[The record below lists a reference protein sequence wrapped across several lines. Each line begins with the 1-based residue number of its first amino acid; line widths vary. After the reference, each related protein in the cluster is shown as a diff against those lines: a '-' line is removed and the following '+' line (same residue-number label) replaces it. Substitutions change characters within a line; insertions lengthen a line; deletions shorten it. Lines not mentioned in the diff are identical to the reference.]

1 MKRTI
6 KTIVAMAAVAAA
18 VSFSPLSAS
27 AAPRGDCPYGPERH
41 IQKMET
47 DLGLSPQQKK
57 DVAELFAQ
65 CRTSSEPL
73 RKKLADERL
82 ALRNLIHADKVDE
95 AAIRA
100 QSAKVAAVESDLA
113 VQRAQSSQRLRAL
126 LTPEQAQK
134 LKSMHDKQRCDWDQ
148 MPPCR
153 DRHHRRGK

>member
-27 AAPRGDCPYGPERH
+27 AAPRGDCPYGHQRH

-57 DVAELFAQ
+57 DVEELFAQ
-65 CRTSSEPL
+65 CRTGSEPL

-100 QSAKVAAVESDLA
+100 QSAKIAAIESDLA

-134 LKSMHDKQRCDWDQ
+134 LKSMRDRQRCDWDQ
-148 MPPCR
+148 MPCR